1 MTVAHRPRGFAIVY
15 VRMRIARKALDPMH
29 ERLRN
34 KKPGFATRA
43 IHQAQEANE
52 FLGALTP
59 PVFMTSTYGFTT
71 VEEGEA
77 IFRGDAQGYVYG
89 RTRNPTQALFEARIA
104 SLGGAETG
112 LALASGMAAISAT
125 MFSLLEAGDRVLF
138 NNMLYGNSFE
148 LFARGLPRLGI
159 ESMVVDFT
167 DLDEVAKML
176 EHRRP
181 KLIFFETPSNPALT
195 VVDISAIA
203 ALAKQ
208 AGALTVVDNTFATPL
223 LQRPLEL
230 GADLVIHSAT
240 KYLGGHGD
248 LIAGAVAG
256 PGRLIDE
263 IRRKGLRNLTGAT
276 IAPMTA
282 FLLLRGLKTLELRM
296 DRHCSSAL
304 AIAQGLQSHP
314 AVSWV
319 SYPGLEGSRFYE
331 VAQRQMSAFGGL
343 IACELHGGKRAGVEF
358 MNRLKLA
365 RLAVSLGDAETLV
378 QHPASMTHATY
389 TPEERVQHGISDGLI
404 RFSIG
409 LESLADIQ
417 EDIFAALA
425 GG

>member
-1 MTVAHRPRGFAIVY
+1 M
-15 VRMRIARKALDPMH
+15 D
-29 ERLRN
+29 ERLT
-34 KKPGFATRA
+34 KKKLGFATRA
-43 IHQAQEANE
+43 IHHGQEAND

-59 PVFMTSTYGFTT
+59 PVFMTSTYGFPT

-89 RTRNPTQALFEARIA
+89 RTRNPTQALFEARLA
-104 SLGGAETG
+104 SLEGAEAG

-125 MFSLLEAGDRVLF
+125 MFSLLEAGDCVLF
-138 NNMLYGNSFE
+138 NSMLYGNSFE
-148 LFARGLPRLGI
+148 LFARGLPRFGI
-159 ESMVVDFT
+159 ESTVVDFT
-167 DLDEVAKML
+167 DLDRVATML
-176 EHRRP
+176 ERRRP
-181 KLIFFETPSNPALT
+181 KLIFFETPSNPALA
-195 VVDISAIA
+195 VVDIAAVA

-208 AGALTVVDNTFATPL
+208 AGSLTVVDNTFATPL

-230 GADLVIHSAT
+230 GADLVVHSAT

-248 LIAGAVAG
+248 LIAGAVVG
-256 PGRLIDE
+256 PARLIDE

-304 AIAQGLQSHP
+304 AIARDLERHP
-314 AVSWV
+314 AISSV

-331 VAQRQMSAFGGL
+331 VARRQMSAFGGL

-365 RLAVSLGDAETLV
+365 TLAVSLGDAETLV

-389 TPEERVQHGISDGLI
+389 KLEERMEHRISEGLI
-404 RFSIG
+404 RFSVG
-409 LESLADIQ
+409 LESIADIQ
-417 EDIFAALA
+417 EDIFTALA
-425 GG
+425 AA